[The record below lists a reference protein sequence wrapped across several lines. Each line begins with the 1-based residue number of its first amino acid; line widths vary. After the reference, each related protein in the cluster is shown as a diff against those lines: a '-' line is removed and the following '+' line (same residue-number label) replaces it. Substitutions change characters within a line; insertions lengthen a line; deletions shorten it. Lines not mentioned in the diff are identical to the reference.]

1 MTGTALAVAIMTD
14 ETGWHT
20 GRLKK
25 AFRARGVDARCVD
38 LAACRIDTSWSPFG
52 LAIPGFARLGR
63 AACGPRLLRAQV
75 IATSK
80 GISR

>member
-1 MTGTALAVAIMTD
+1 MSDVSAASGLRVAIMTD

-52 LAIPGFARLGR
+52 
-63 AACGPRLLRAQV
+63 
-75 IATSK
+75 
-80 GISR
+80 